1 VDVARC
7 APPIP
12 PALLVVHDR
21 DDPEVPLAAGSAVA
35 EAWRARLDVT
45 SGLGHRRILRDEAVV
60 SAVVEFVTG
69 QLARCGCGRLADPGE
84 TDGEPRCAGCALA
97 EDLWARGRRRSRI
110 AIA

>member
-1 VDVARC
+1 M
-7 APPIP
+7 
-12 PALLVVHDR
+12 LVVHDR

-69 QLARCGCGRLADPGE
+69 KLARCGCGRLADPCG

-97 EDLWARGRRRSRI
+97 EDLWARGRRRARL